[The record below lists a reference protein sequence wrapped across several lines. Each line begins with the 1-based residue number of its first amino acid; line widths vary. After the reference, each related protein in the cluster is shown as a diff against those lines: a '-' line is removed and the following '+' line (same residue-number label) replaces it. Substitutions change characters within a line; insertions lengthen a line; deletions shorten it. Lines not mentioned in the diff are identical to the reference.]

1 MYRMQY
7 RSHNR
12 YRILVSVRVLVVQ
25 NRYRIFL
32 DVRIRTEFPSSYQK
46 QPREELGNFSSN
58 KVTTAVTGVD
68 IYDVVT
74 RTCSPNR
81 RPRCS
86 SIAPAQFFCR
96 DSLKL
101 FSRYH
106 QQEKQQRRL
115 MSTAPD
121 NALLVLLHRCWD
133 HYLSSFGSGFLA
145 ACFLSAVGRNSPV
158 LCAGGGA
165 LFRVHDPIFASF
177 DTAPFML

>member
-1 MYRMQY
+1 VSARVLL
-7 RSHNR
+7 R
-12 YRILVSVRVLVVQ
+12 YRIGTEYLLT
-25 NRYRIFL
+25 Y
-32 DVRIRTEFPSSYQK
+32 RIRTEFLSSYQK
-46 QPREELGNFSSN
+46 QPREELGNFSSY

-74 RTCSPNR
+74 RTFSPNR

-86 SIAPAQFFCR
+86 SIAPAQLFCR
-96 DSLKL
+96 DSLKR

-133 HYLSSFGSGFLA
+133 HYFLSFGSGFLA
-145 ACFLSAVGRNSPV
+145 ACFLSAVG
-158 LCAGGGA
+158 
-165 LFRVHDPIFASF
+165 
-177 DTAPFML
+177 TARFCVQEGFFIPCT